1 MARPKLFVL
10 RVSLEEL
17 EAIRQL
23 AAALHVTSSEA
34 LRVAMLEKLKRLKG
48 QQKAPAGTEAA

>member
-10 RVSLEEL
+10 RVSLEEM
-17 EAIRQL
+17 EGIRRL

-34 LRVAMLEKLKRLKG
+34 LRIAAAEKLKRLTAK
-48 QQKAPAGTEAA
+48 KAPAGTEAA